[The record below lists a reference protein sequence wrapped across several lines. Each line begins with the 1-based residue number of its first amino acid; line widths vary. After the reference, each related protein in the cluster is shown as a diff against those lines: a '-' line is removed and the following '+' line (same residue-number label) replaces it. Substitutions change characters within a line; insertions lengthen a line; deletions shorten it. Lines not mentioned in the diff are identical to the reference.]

1 MDEHFGEADR
11 PGGCLPRLF
20 WGLIG
25 NAILWYCTLLIQQQ
39 VYGQGFFSPLD
50 IIYWATV
57 GAMVIIRFADIRYL
71 HGETYHGEPATMSH
85 FRRYLLLM
93 PIVALGIWI
102 LAHAL
107 AGVDQ

>member
-1 MDEHFGEADR
+1 
-11 PGGCLPRLF
+11 
-20 WGLIG
+20 
-25 NAILWYCTLLIQQQ
+25 
-39 VYGQGFFSPLD
+39 
-50 IIYWATV
+50 
-57 GAMVIIRFADIRYL
+57 MVIVRFADIRYL